1 MSVKRINF
9 AHYYSQI
16 MHKMI
21 RKRLFLA
28 FVLLFMVAN
37 AFAENRQH
45 LVKPGDTLYS
55 ISKKYGVTVE
65 AIQAANPSIEG
76 TNIPSGMV
84 LVIPGEEVEDQ
95 KEGKKK
101 AILFNFKK
109 KDKES
114 KKAEKAQPA
123 QPEQKPVEAKP
134 EEKKEEAPVVQARQK
149 QFGAPDNIAVI
160 MPFNLNAQTSNDEKQ
175 QMRSVEFYEGFLL
188 AVNEAQQ
195 AGQKILVQTYDLGTK
210 SMNEILATKSLLDAD
225 FVIAPMD
232 APDVKQV
239 ADFGKANEIN
249 VVSPFLFNQEMG
261 RANKNLI
268 QLNTSK
274 TMLYDNLT
282 SDVIKRFEG
291 YDIVFLSDS
300 NYVSKKDPYVK
311 YLKDELKSRNVKYY
325 DFSYLNPERLTSVD
339 STLNIV
345 NHDILY
351 IPEAN
356 SKESMKKMFPC
367 LKCTTFDLA
376 SEQPKT
382 GKTAVL
388 GYPEW
393 ILYTADFMDYYYD
406 MNVYIFSKFYINPFD
421 ENVKTFNNSFR
432 YWYAK
437 EPMALT
443 PRYANLGYDIGKYFL
458 AAVRKHG
465 RNFDNHLADFTKETL
480 QSMMSFKRD
489 DEGYIN
495 KGLYLVHF
503 TPASQIEKYEIK

>member
-9 AHYYSQI
+9 AQYYRQI
-16 MHKMI
+16 TQKMI
-21 RKRLFLA
+21 RKRMFLA
-28 FVLLFMVAN
+28 FVLFFFVAN
-37 AFAENRQH
+37 VFAENRQH

-55 ISKKYGVTVE
+55 ISKKYGVSVE

-76 TNIPSGMV
+76 TNIPAGMV
-84 LVIPGEEVEDQ
+84 LVIPGDGDED
-95 KEGKKK
+95 KKDGKKK

-114 KKAEKAQPA
+114 KND
-123 QPEQKPVEAKP
+123 KPVEPVQAPVKVKQ
-134 EEKKEEAPVVQARQK
+134 EEKTEETPVVQMRQK

-160 MPFNLNAQTSNDEKQ
+160 MPFNLNAQTSTDDKQ

-195 AGQKILVQTYDLGTK
+195 SGQNILVQTYDLGTK

-225 FVIAPMD
+225 FIIAPMD
-232 APDVKQV
+232 AADVKQV
-239 ADFGKANEIN
+239 ADFGKENDIN
-249 VVSPFLFNQEMG
+249 VVSPFFFNQEMG
-261 RANKNLI
+261 CANKNLI

-274 TMLYDNLT
+274 TLLYDDLT
-282 SDVIKRFEG
+282 TDLINRFKG

-311 YLKDELKSRNVKYY
+311 YLKNELKSRNVKYY
-325 DFSYLNPERLTSVD
+325 DFSYLNPERLTSID

-376 SEQPKT
+376 SEQAKT
-382 GKTAVL
+382 GQTAVL

-393 ILYTADFMDYYYD
+393 ILYTSDFMDYYYD

-421 ENVKTFNNSFR
+421 ENVKLFNNNFR
-432 YWYAK
+432 YWFAK
-437 EPMALT
+437 EPMSLT

-458 AAVRKHG
+458 SAVRKNG
-465 RNFDNHLADFTKETL
+465 RHFEEHLAGFAKETL
-480 QSMMSFKRD
+480 QSMMSFKQD
-489 DEGYIN
+489 GDGYIN